1 MKGFIGFTALV
12 LISIFLIFLIFS
24 LTQTSFYLFGFL
36 DKDLIFLQLKNYL
49 EGCGEIVL
57 GKLIQNANYSGNEN
71 LSWEN
76 FSCYVYPVE
85 NSTEGYKILKLK
97 GSLLNFSL
105 YLRIIFDLSNR
116 LIIKWEILGKI

>member
-1 MKGFIGFTALV
+1 MRGFIGFTALV
-12 LISIFLIFLIFS
+12 LIAIFLIFLIFS

-36 DKDLIFLQLKNYL
+36 DKDLVFLQLKNYL

-76 FSCYVYPVE
+76 FICDVYPVE
-85 NSTEGYKILKLK
+85 NSTEGYKKNK
-97 GSLLNFSL
+97 DKVSL
-105 YLRIIFDLSNR
+105 YLNNR
-116 LIIKWEILGKI
+116 QFEIQY

>member
-12 LISIFLIFLIFS
+12 LISIFLIFLIFN

-49 EGCGEIVL
+49 EGCGEVVL

-76 FSCYVYPVE
+76 FNCYVYPVE
-85 NSTEGYKILKLK
+85 NSIDGYKILKLK
-97 GSLLNFSL
+97 GSLFNFSL
-105 YLRIIFDLSNR
+105 YLRTIFDLGNR
-116 LIIKWEILGKI
+116 QIIKWEILVRI